1 MASIQKKEETMEYVP
16 RTCPLCGANLDP
28 GESCNCLDQAY
39 EDYLA
44 GEIALPWEEIEEVT
58 PE

>member
-1 MASIQKKEETMEYVP
+1 MDYVP

-39 EDYLA
+39 EEYVI
-44 GEIALPWEEIEEVT
+44 GELTLPWEEDDDDA
-58 PE
+58 PY